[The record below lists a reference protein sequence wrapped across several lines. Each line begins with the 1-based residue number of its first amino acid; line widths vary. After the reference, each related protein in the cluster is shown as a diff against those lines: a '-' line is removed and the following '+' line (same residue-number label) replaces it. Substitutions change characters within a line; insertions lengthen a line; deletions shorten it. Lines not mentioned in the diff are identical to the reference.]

1 MYIPMVTDQFWNKL
15 PPDLQKLMVDVWAK
29 NLPRWREAMAE
40 RQAEA
45 RTTMEA
51 HGVKFFDP
59 TKQQVD
65 QIRAGVMAHSD
76 DWAQRMKISG
86 PMLALLKQQQ

>member
-1 MYIPMVTDQFWNKL
+1 
-15 PPDLQKLMVDVWAK
+15 
-29 NLPRWREAMAE
+29 MAQ

-45 RTTMEA
+45 RKTLEA

-59 TKQQVD
+59 TKQQID
-65 QIRAGVMAHSD
+65 AIRAGMMAQSD
-76 DWAQRMKISG
+76 AWAQQMKISA